1 MEVVYPSSPLLA
13 LTKLSRDASSGALS
27 KVQRGA
33 RASVAKIRKRV
44 LVVDESL
51 TVREIKHDTPS
62 TSIRRH

>member
-1 MEVVYPSSPLLA
+1 
-13 LTKLSRDASSGALS
+13 LSRDAGSGALS